1 MNPMP
6 VLAALRPAFEHLQA
20 PVPVGQSAAL
30 RRPVDARRAFASAAR
45 LSSRWDA

>member
-6 VLAALRPAFEHLQA
+6 VVVALRPAFEHLQA
-20 PVPVGQSAAL
+20 LVRVGQPVAL